1 MYKRGCIFL
10 LKLVYGLPEGAA
22 LLESLAVTTSKEYGI
37 RNLEDDNK
45 SYTYFT
51 SYYGN
56 FRSALRF

>member
-1 MYKRGCIFL
+1 M
-10 LKLVYGLPEGAA
+10 LKLVYGLPEDVA
-22 LLESLAVTTSKEYGI
+22 LLESLAVTISKEYGI